1 MPILRNRA
9 GSCTPSAGEDTSRPP
24 MLMRPDV
31 EYSRPATHR
40 SVVVLPQPEGPSST
54 TISPVGTWKLTPSTA
69 GRPVANCLRR
79 SRTSSE
85 VGMHAPS
92 LSQFGG
98 GRTGPRPSLAIVVG
112 PVPVFDPGRTQLL
125 ILLEVRNPGLHLV
138 RIVAFGEHWRDLE
151 RGQVSL
157 LLDHEGLPFDRQAP
171 VQEKLG
177 GVGILCAGRDAGG
190 IRIDRHALWSK
201 NDLHRSAVAL
211 LGE

>member
-24 MLMRPDV
+24 ILMRPDV

-85 VGMHAPS
+85 VGMHSPS
-92 LSQFGG
+92 LSQFEDAE
-98 GRTGPRPSLAIVVG
+98 RQRPSLAIVVG
-112 PVPVFDPGRTQLL
+112 PVPVFDPRRTQFLV
-125 ILLEVRNPGLHLV
+125 LLEVRNPGPHFV
-138 RIVAFGEHWRDLE
+138 RVVAFGAHGRDLE
-151 RGQVSL
+151 RG
-157 LLDHEGLPFDRQAP
+157 
-171 VQEKLG
+171 
-177 GVGILCAGRDAGG
+177 
-190 IRIDRHALWSK
+190 
-201 NDLHRSAVAL
+201 
-211 LGE
+211 

>member
-9 GSCTPSAGEDTSRPP
+9 GSCTRSAGEDTSRPP

-69 GRPVANCLRR
+69 GRPMPNCLRR
-79 SRTSSE
+79 SRMSSE

-92 LSQFGG
+92 LSQFEQAE
-98 GRTGPRPSLAIVVG
+98 RPRPLLAIIVG

-125 ILLEVRNPGLHLV
+125 VLLEVRNPGLHLV
-138 RIVAFGEHWRDLE
+138 RIVAFGEHRRDLE

-157 LLDHEGLPFDRQAP
+157 LLDHEGLPFD
-171 VQEKLG
+171 
-177 GVGILCAGRDAGG
+177 
-190 IRIDRHALWSK
+190 
-201 NDLHRSAVAL
+201 
-211 LGE
+211 